1 VSERAGVLVIRKGRV
16 ALIERRWQGERY
28 WVIPGGEIEP
38 GETIADAAR
47 REAEEELAVPVELG
61 ALRVRIDHREDD
73 GSIQR
78 QWYFEATMQ
87 RDDIHVVDPEIES
100 PERGS
105 YRAVWIGLDDLD
117 VEVAHP
123 TAVARLIVQQRGDW
137 PPHVIEI
144 DET

>member
-16 ALIERRWQGERY
+16 ALIERHWQGRRY
-28 WVIPGGEIEP
+28 WVIPGGGIEP

-87 RDDIHVVDPEIES
+87 RVDIHVVGPEIES

-117 VEVAHP
+117 VEATHP
-123 TAVARLIVQQRGDW
+123 SAVARLIVQQHGDW

>member
-1 VSERAGVLVIRKGRV
+1 
-16 ALIERRWQGERY
+16 
-28 WVIPGGEIEP
+28 
-38 GETIADAAR
+38 
-47 REAEEELAVPVELG
+47 
-61 ALRVRIDHREDD
+61 VRIDHREDD

-87 RDDIHVVDPEIES
+87 RDDIHVVGPEIES

-105 YRAVWIGLDDLD
+105 YRAVWIGLNDAG

-123 TAVARLIVQQRGDW
+123 SAVARLIVQQRGDW